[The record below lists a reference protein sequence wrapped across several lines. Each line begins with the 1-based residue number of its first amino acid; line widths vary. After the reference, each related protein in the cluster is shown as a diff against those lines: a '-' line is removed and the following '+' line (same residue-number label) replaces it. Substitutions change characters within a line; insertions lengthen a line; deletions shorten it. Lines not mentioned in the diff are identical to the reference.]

1 MLLLLPLK
9 GVEPAAGT
17 LTLTVT
23 KREGK
28 DEFFSVFGSGG
39 MAGRKGKASF
49 WLGVFVFLCPF
60 FDNSDLPEHS
70 FGGYGK
76 ISGKCL
82 VLRDSEKTV
91 SLGAFVGLLNRRGFI
106 GN

>member
-1 MLLLLPLK
+1 MSFFLYLAA
-9 GVEPAAGT
+9 AAG
-17 LTLTVT
+17 
-23 KREGK
+23 
-28 DEFFSVFGSGG
+28 
-39 MAGRKGKASF
+39 
-49 WLGVFVFLCPF
+49 
-60 FDNSDLPEHS
+60 HS

>member
-1 MLLLLPLK
+1 M
-9 GVEPAAGT
+9 
-17 LTLTVT
+17 TVT
-23 KREGK
+23 KREGE

-60 FDNSDLPEHS
+60 FDNSRSEERRV
-70 FGGYGK
+70 GKYGK